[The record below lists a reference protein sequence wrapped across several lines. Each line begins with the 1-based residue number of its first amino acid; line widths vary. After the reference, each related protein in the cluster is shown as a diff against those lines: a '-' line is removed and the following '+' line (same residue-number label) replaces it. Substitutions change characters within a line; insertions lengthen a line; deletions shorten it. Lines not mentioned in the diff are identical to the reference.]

1 MTNTEQMA
9 TITGNKVQEIRE
21 ELDLNID
28 QMAQLLNVSS
38 RTIQRW
44 EDDGIDTSG
53 KSAGKQ
59 NFQDL
64 LNVMESKI
72 ARKELFNTLS
82 KFRGAGM
89 AIGIPLISSVLDTLS
104 LITSGAGV
112 YVGQEIVDMLQNVIE
127 KQKNSKK

>member
-1 MTNTEQMA
+1 MTN
-9 TITGNKVQEIRE
+9 ISGNKIRQLRAD
-21 ELDLNID
+21 LDLNID

-44 EDDGIDTSG
+44 EENGIDTEG

-64 LNVMESKI
+64 LNVMENDI
-72 ARKELFNTLS
+72 ARNELLNTLS

-112 YVGQEIVDMLQNVIE
+112 YLGEEIVHMLRNVLQ
-127 KQKNSKK
+127 KQKTKNK

>member
-1 MTNTEQMA
+1 MTK
-9 TITGNKVQEIRE
+9 ISGNKVQELRT
-21 ELDLNID
+21 ELGLNLD
-28 QMAQLLNVSS
+28 QMSRLLNVSS

-44 EDDGIDTSG
+44 EESGIDTDG
-53 KSAGKQ
+53 NSAGKQ

-64 LNVMESKI
+64 LSVMENDI
-72 ARKELFNTLS
+72 ARNELFNTLS

-112 YVGQEIVDMLQNVIE
+112 YLGEEIVNMLHNVIE
-127 KQKNSKK
+127 KQKNSNN

>member
-1 MTNTEQMA
+1 MSD
-9 TITGNKVQEIRE
+9 ITGNKIQELRS

-44 EDDGIDTSG
+44 EADGINTQG

-59 NFQDL
+59 NLQHLID
-64 LNVMESKI
+64 VMEHDDT
-72 ARKELFNTLS
+72 REELLNTLS

-104 LITSGAGV
+104 LISSGGGA
-112 YVGQEIVDMLQNVIE
+112 YVGEEIVTMLQNVIN
-127 KQKNSKK
+127 KQSHK

>member
-1 MTNTEQMA
+1 MT
-9 TITGNKVQEIRE
+9 TISGNKIQALRA
-21 ELDLNID
+21 ELKLNID

-44 EDDGIDTSG
+44 EENGIDTDG

-64 LNVMESKI
+64 LNVMENDI
-72 ARKELFNTLS
+72 AKEELLNTLS

-104 LITSGAGV
+104 LITSGAGA
-112 YVGQEIVDMLQNVIE
+112 YLGEEIVHMLRNVIE
-127 KQKNSKK
+127 KQKQQNK